1 MPKILALIVALLVF
15 SAWLSVIGNPHVVET
30 VIGLV
35 LAAVAGVWA
44 YIKLRKLK
52 IFKDTPKA

>member
-35 LAAVAGVWA
+35 LAVVAGAWA